1 MWADVCMCERE
12 EKEKERD
19 VFESKGWMHQQHA
32 PNYNYIRHCEKTT
45 NKFAYMKKYV

>member
-1 MWADVCMCERE
+1 MCERE
-12 EKEKERD
+12 EKEKERERERD

-32 PNYNYIRHCEKTT
+32 PNYIRHCEKTT